1 MTTVTRSH
9 STRAIR
15 ALARATTLA
24 AVPAVVSSLMLVA
37 ITDSI
42 GLAFFSAFAAV
53 GGAYAAR
60 VGWRS
65 Q

>member
-1 MTTVTRSH
+1 VT
-9 STRAIR
+9 A
-15 ALARATTLA
+15 LA
-24 AVPAVVSSLMLVA
+24 AVAAVVISLILVA

-42 GLAFFSAFAAV
+42 GLAFFSTFAAV

-65 Q
+65 R